1 MTSEKREESGK
12 KQDRSTSKMDQNEIY
27 STMKKAEAS
36 WQTFV
41 PHNLSGHECH
51 HFSHSPKCFPE
62 PLFVSFLD
70 QSCTSTP
77 KIGLDLQSKCSMVLA
92 ISETTKSFGVQE
104 HPYARHVYS
113 HMYVLKFKKKSK
125 GITNRW
131 LWGKTTMDAIM
142 SSPALLCRYH
152 QSVSV
157 AMFAT

>member
-113 HMYVLKFKKKSK
+113 HMYVLKFKKNSK
-125 GITNRW
+125 GMPPGGYGVKLQWMLLCHHQPYYAATTNRF
-131 LWGKTTMDAIM
+131 L
-142 SSPALLCRYH
+142 
-152 QSVSV
+152 
-157 AMFAT
+157 